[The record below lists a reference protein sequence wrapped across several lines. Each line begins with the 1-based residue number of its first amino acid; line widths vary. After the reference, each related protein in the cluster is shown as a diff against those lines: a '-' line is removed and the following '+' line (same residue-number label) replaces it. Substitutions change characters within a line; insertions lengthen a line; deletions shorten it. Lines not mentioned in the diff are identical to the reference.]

1 MIRRKSSDIKLG
13 FVAALALKN
22 DTSTNDSVLKPEAV
36 SGIVG
41 GRRFSVMDTPISE
54 EEARRVRRG
63 SVLAVRAYEEQAV

>member
-22 DTSTNDSVLKPEAV
+22 DTSTNDSVLKPEA
-36 SGIVG
+36 GMVG